1 MCFFNLL
8 IIINTLF
15 TLQKNRSSEYK
26 INSLYKPMHSNKI
39 FQDFLKKIVHSKKAA
54 TEWAPGVI
62 KLKWINLQSTFK
74 TNIYLFSVKKLK

>member
-8 IIINTLF
+8 TIINTLF

-26 INSLYKPMHSNKI
+26 INTLYKPMHSNKI

-54 TEWAPGVI
+54 RLMGSWCYKI
-62 KLKWINLQSTFK
+62 KMN
-74 TNIYLFSVKKLK
+74 